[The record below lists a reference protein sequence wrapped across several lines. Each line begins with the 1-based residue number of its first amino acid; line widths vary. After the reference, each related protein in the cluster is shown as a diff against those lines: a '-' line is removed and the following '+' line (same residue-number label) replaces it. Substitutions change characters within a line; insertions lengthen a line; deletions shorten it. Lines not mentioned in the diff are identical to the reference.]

1 MSRATI
7 LAASATRW
15 HLSRSRKSQLVPLHS
30 ALCPLDRAESWP
42 AAFGRGGLTQYQ
54 FAVPRE
60 EAAVL
65 GEVLGYLSTGRM
77 APALATLKN
86 LGFGTAGPL
95 SFPIPGWTLAVD
107 LPARWLH
114 DPEAL
119 RPIDKLVAAAGGRVY
134 LAKDALT
141 DPDLIPVMYPRL
153 PGWQRMQARLDP
165 ERRWTSALAERLGH
179 LR

>member
-1 MSRATI
+1 M
-7 LAASATRW
+7 
-15 HLSRSRKSQLVPLHS
+15 
-30 ALCPLDRAESWP
+30 
-42 AAFGRGGLTQYQ
+42 
-54 FAVPRE
+54 
-60 EAAVL
+60 L
-65 GEVLGYLSTGRM
+65 GEVLGYLATHRM

-86 LGFGTAGPL
+86 LGRGSGGLL

-134 LAKDALT
+134 LAKDALS

-153 PGWQRMQARLDP
+153 PAWQRTQARLDP
-165 ERRWTSALAERLGH
+165 DRRWTSALAERLGL